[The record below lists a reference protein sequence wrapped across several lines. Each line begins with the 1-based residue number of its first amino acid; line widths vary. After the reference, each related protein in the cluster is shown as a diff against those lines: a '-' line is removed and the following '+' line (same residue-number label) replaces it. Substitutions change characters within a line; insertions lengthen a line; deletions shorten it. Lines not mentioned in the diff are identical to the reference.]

1 MFSVNSV
8 GNTLC
13 SSPEQETERELKTS
27 AYICREFVCVDFN
40 CRQFAVLRYLQQSEH
55 SVCLCVRI
63 LLPTYPYVSYDAVV
77 YPSPKRLF
85 VYICAYIIILQ
96 TYVSYEAVVCPSYLC
111 LCCLPCIMYAVFL
124 YCQTTKVCESKV
136 CCVHN
141 ILPVL

>member
-1 MFSVNSV
+1 MLSVNSLE
-8 GNTLC
+8 NTLC

-77 YPSPKRLF
+77 YPSPKCLF
-85 VYICAYIIILQ
+85 I
-96 TYVSYEAVVCPSYLC
+96 YVH
-111 LCCLPCIMYAVFL
+111 I
-124 YCQTTKVCESKV
+124 
-136 CCVHN
+136 
-141 ILPVL
+141 